1 MDFDNLAKK
10 LESSFIPENA
20 RGVDAVV
27 QLLIGGDETES
38 WLMELHNQ
46 ACKIY
51 RGETENPRVTVQVT
65 GHDLKDLL
73 SGKLDPMMAFFSGR
87 VQVHGDRG
95 FLMKI
100 PAMFS
105 TQELLD

>member
-1 MDFDNLAKK
+1 MDFERLAKK

-20 RGVDAVV
+20 KGVDAVV
-27 QLLIGGDETES
+27 LLLIEGQEEES
-38 WLMELHNQ
+38 WLMEIDHLT
-46 ACKIY
+46 CKIE
-51 RGETENPRVTVQVT
+51 RGSTANPRVSVRVS
-65 GHDLKDLL
+65 GNDLIDLL

-95 FLMKI
+95 FLMKL

-105 TQELLD
+105 TQGLVE

>member
-20 RGVDAVV
+20 RGVEAVV
-27 QLLIGGDETES
+27 QLLIGGDETET
-38 WLMELHNQ
+38 WLMEIHNLSCAVHQ
-46 ACKIY
+46 GKSD
-51 RGETENPRVTVQVT
+51 NPRVTVHVT
-65 GHDLKDLL
+65 ANDLKDLL

-105 TQELLD
+105 TQELND